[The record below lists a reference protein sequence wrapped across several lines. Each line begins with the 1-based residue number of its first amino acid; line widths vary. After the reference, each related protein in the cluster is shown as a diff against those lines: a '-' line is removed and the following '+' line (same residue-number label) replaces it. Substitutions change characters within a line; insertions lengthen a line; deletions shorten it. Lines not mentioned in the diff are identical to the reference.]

1 MLKQALCLSYF
12 ELHIHVVLNYY
23 KLTFNMKTIYVSK
36 TWMNSYKSDTY
47 NEQILKYKVIK

>member
-1 MLKQALCLSYF
+1 
-12 ELHIHVVLNYY
+12 
-23 KLTFNMKTIYVSK
+23 MKTIYVSK